1 MMSADNSVIEL
12 ARWARAVA
20 RADSPAKV
28 FKTLLEASRAA
39 VPRACVFLVR
49 RGDARGWGS
58 VGYPTD
64 QAQAQRAFR
73 AALDQGW
80 LGDVAREAEGAP
92 CPRPAE
98 ADDPDFGQ
106 TAAADAVGCV
116 IGIDGNPIALVIGER
131 TSDESPWLPEGL
143 ALLTGVA
150 QLRLEVNLAG
160 RRAAAAEADTATK
173 APSEPEGDAPQ
184 EDTVETSEEQ
194 APEIELARR
203 YARLVATDIRLY
215 NEEAVMLG
223 RRNGDL
229 AERIGEHID
238 RGKETFVRRH
248 GDLGSAGMELLH
260 EAYVQVLAAGDA
272 ALIPPSLLE

>member
-1 MMSADNSVIEL
+1 MSADNSVNEL

-28 FKTLLEASRAA
+28 FKTLLEASQTA

-49 RGDARGWGS
+49 HGDARGWGS
-58 VGYPTD
+58 VGYASD
-64 QAQAQRAFR
+64 EAQAQRAFR

-80 LGDVAREAEGAP
+80 LGDVTREAEGAP
-92 CPRPAE
+92 CRRPAE
-98 ADDPDFGQ
+98 ANDPDFGQ
-106 TAAADAVGCV
+106 TAATDAVGCV
-116 IGIDGNPIALVIGER
+116 ISIEGKPIALMVGER
-131 TSDESPWLPEGL
+131 KTDENPWLPEGL
-143 ALLTGVA
+143 ALLAGVA
-150 QLRLEVNLAG
+150 ELRLEVNLSG
-160 RRAAAAEADTATK
+160 RRAGATGTDTASE
-173 APSEPEGDAPQ
+173 APTEPKGDAPQ
-184 EDTVETSEEQ
+184 ETAAERHDES
-194 APEIELARR
+194 APELELARR

-248 GDLGSAGMELLH
+248 GDLGPTGIELLH

-272 ALIPPSLLE
+272 ALIPPNLLE